1 MKLYEIVIYNGID
14 RRQYSKLILS
24 IEPLNENS
32 DLSSY
37 IDNIEEY
44 IMDIKMPIIV
54 INSWNETEIDI
65 LTDIKNQLV

>member
-14 RRQYSKLILS
+14 RKQYSKLILS

-44 IMDIKMPIIV
+44 ITELKSPIIT
-54 INSWNETEIDI
+54 INSWNETELDI